1 MISTLTERARRIL
14 GKRLNYRACYC
25 DPDGSL
31 SRAGA
36 AVMRDL
42 AQFSGAYRTTFRVSP
57 VTRQADA
64 LAMARAEGRR
74 EMFLRMQ
81 AMLKLPDEEF
91 LKSIEDASND

>member
-1 MISTLTERARRIL
+1 MSLSDRARRFL
-14 GKRLNYRACYC
+14 SKRHSYRDCFC
-25 DPDGSL
+25 GPDGSL

-42 AQFSGAYRTTFRVSP
+42 AQYSGAYRTTFRVSP
-57 VTRQADA
+57 VTRQADP

-91 LKSIEDASND
+91 LKAIEDSSHE

>member
-1 MISTLTERARRIL
+1 MILAHLSERARRLL
-14 GKRLNYRACYC
+14 GRRLNYRACFC

-42 AQFSGAYRTTFRVSP
+42 AQFAGAYRTTFRLSP
-57 VTRQADA
+57 VTRQGDP

-81 AMLKLPDEEF
+81 AMLRLPDEEF
-91 LKSIEDASND
+91 LKAIEDDSP